1 MDEINVSIN
10 FEKNNKIQI
19 NMSKNDLK
27 VFLEQLIK
35 QEKFISLEDEDV
47 RYYINKD
54 VITYVAFNSKPKDI
68 FYAPNV

>member
-27 VFLEQLIK
+27 VFLEQLNK

-54 VITYVAFNSKPKDI
+54 IVTYVTFNPELKDI
-68 FYAPNV
+68 CYVPNI

>member
-27 VFLEQLIK
+27 VFLEQLNK